1 MSQSKGPRTKFLLR
15 LPEALHQRAVA
26 QAEKEGQALN
36 DLITTA
42 VENLLSGPPAPVPAP
57 DSNLAAEVTQLRA
70 RVAELEAQPAASP
83 PAPDLSP
90 APVVEYD
97 PEEKARRLVRA
108 GAPMREEGET
118 EESFAR
124 RQDEYLRALRVVRGV
139 GDAPAWLRGGPSAR
153 EAALAVTPR
162 YRGDAEY

>member
-1 MSQSKGPRTKFLLR
+1 MARQKPGFKDVTVYVQDD
-15 LPEALHQRAVA
+15 LHAEIRAYAEGQGRPVGDLYTEAVA
-26 QAEKEGQALN
+26 AGWAARGL
-36 DLITTA
+36 
-42 VENLLSGPPAPVPAP
+42 V
-57 DSNLAAEVTQLRA
+57 AEVAQLRA
-70 RVAELEAQPAASP
+70 RVAELEARPTTPATPEPSP
-83 PAPDLSP
+83 P

-162 YRGDAEY
+162 YRGDADY